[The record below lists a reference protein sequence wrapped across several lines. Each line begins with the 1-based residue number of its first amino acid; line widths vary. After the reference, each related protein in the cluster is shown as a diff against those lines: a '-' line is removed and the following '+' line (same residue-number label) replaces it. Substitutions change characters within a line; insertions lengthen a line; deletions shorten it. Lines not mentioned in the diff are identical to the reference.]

1 MTTFYKILPTGKQ
14 NLSLPINTLEMELK
28 AKSRVFKSDDTKV
41 DSHMADLIYA
51 ILWRPYSSR
60 AFLEPNLSKGTWCI
74 GLTKEKA

>member
-1 MTTFYKILPTGKQ
+1 MISFSILLCVPKFMTTFYKILPTGKQ

-51 ILWRPYSSR
+51 IL
-60 AFLEPNLSKGTWCI
+60 
-74 GLTKEKA
+74 